1 MALDITYGI
10 PDLEL
15 DNFVVNFEAI
25 GAEFDSN
32 CNLMLLLELVVH
44 DSLHEAGFAD
54 TRISNDDKLEQ
65 MVLRWQRSVSEDLE
79 GDLLDLIDLA
89 LLHSFCLSVSMI

>member
-1 MALDITYGI
+1 MK
-10 PDLEL
+10 L

-25 GAEFDSN
+25 RAEFDSN
-32 CNLMLLLELVVH
+32 CNLMLLLKLVVH

-54 TRISNDDKLEQ
+54 TCISNDDKLEQ

-89 LLHSFCLSVSMI
+89 LLHSFSLSVSMI